1 MRVVFMGTPAF
12 AATILDDLAEQHDV
26 AAVYTRP
33 DAVRGRGK
41 RLEPSPVKAAAERR
55 GLRVLTPR
63 TLRDEA
69 AQRELASF
77 APDVICVAAYGA
89 ILPKE
94 VLDIPRFGCL
104 NVHASLLPRWRGAA
118 PIERAILAGDEEA
131 GVCIMRMEEGL
142 DTGAYC
148 VCRTARIDGKTA
160 PELTDEWVTENLS
173 ESRGWKTVD
182 EMRSSIASDL
192 ERSMLSSYLQ
202 NKVVE
207 ESTVS
212 EIPEELIT
220 YQEDS
225 AIAEVQNYASMYGF
239 KLEDMLSMLTGYAT
253 TDEYLAAN
261 EEAIE
266 NAAKSHLVF
275 QAIAEDADV
284 NVTDEDVQAY
294 FKHNMGMDNIDSLE
308 QSYGMPYLKLVTLI
322 DKVNDLLQDTAVIEE

>member
-1 MRVVFMGTPAF
+1 MALPAYEGIEVPKADITPSDEAVQAQVDSILANYTTTERVTDRAIADGDTVNIDYVGSIDGVEFEGGSTKEQGTTV
-12 AATILDDLAEQHDV
+12 TIGVTQYIDDFLEQLIGHTPGETFDIEV
-26 AAVYTRP
+26 TFPEDYGNEELNGK
-33 DAVRGRGK
+33 DAVFNITVNFIQ
-41 RLEPSPVKAAAERR
+41 EQV
-55 GLRVLTPR
+55 
-63 TLRDEA
+63 
-69 AQRELASF
+69 
-77 APDVICVAAYGA
+77 
-89 ILPKE
+89 
-94 VLDIPRFGCL
+94 
-104 NVHASLLPRWRGAA
+104 
-118 PIERAILAGDEEA
+118 
-131 GVCIMRMEEGL
+131 
-142 DTGAYC
+142 
-148 VCRTARIDGKTA
+148 A

-294 FKHNMGMDNIDSLE
+294 FKNNMGMDNIDSLE

>member
-12 AATILDDLAEQHDV
+12 AATILDDLAEHHDV

-148 VCRTARIDGKTA
+148 VCRTAIVDGKSASARVHVERDAAEWTEQDEEQVTYASKIEKRELDLSPNDDVALAARKVQASSAPHPSRAVVAGRGVTVLEAHA
-160 PELTDEWVTENLS
+160 PEDAAGCE
-173 ESRGWKTVD
+173 
-182 EMRSSIASDL
+182 
-192 ERSMLSSYLQ
+192 
-202 NKVVE
+202 
-207 ESTVS
+207 
-212 EIPEELIT
+212 
-220 YQEDS
+220 
-225 AIAEVQNYASMYGF
+225 
-239 KLEDMLSMLTGYAT
+239 
-253 TDEYLAAN
+253 LAAGIRPGEVRFAGKRLFLGMADGALEVGALKPDGKQTMDARSFAAGVQGIKDGGLTW
-261 EEAIE
+261 EEPHA
-266 NAAKSHLVF
+266 
-275 QAIAEDADV
+275 
-284 NVTDEDVQAY
+284 
-294 FKHNMGMDNIDSLE
+294 
-308 QSYGMPYLKLVTLI
+308 
-322 DKVNDLLQDTAVIEE
+322 